1 MAAREHTFRFL
12 DLPAE
17 LRCMIYE
24 LLPITTKHNKIWM
37 KAKPH
42 YALPEDEPASLTLIT
57 IEVSVQL
64 LRTCRLVHAEAKQIV
79 AQKIEAISRMTP
91 RLFLDSHATPL
102 LNRDNKPK
110 RGLPHLGT

>member
-1 MAAREHTFRFL
+1 MVEREQATFRFL

-17 LRCMIYE
+17 LRCMVYE
-24 LLPITTKHNKIWM
+24 FLPITLKPIKIPM

-42 YALPEDEPASLTLIT
+42 YALPENEPASLTIIT

-79 AQKIEAISRMTP
+79 APKVEAIKRMTHD
-91 RLFLDSHATPL
+91 FSSTPTPYL
-102 LNRDNKPK
+102 C
-110 RGLPHLGT
+110 